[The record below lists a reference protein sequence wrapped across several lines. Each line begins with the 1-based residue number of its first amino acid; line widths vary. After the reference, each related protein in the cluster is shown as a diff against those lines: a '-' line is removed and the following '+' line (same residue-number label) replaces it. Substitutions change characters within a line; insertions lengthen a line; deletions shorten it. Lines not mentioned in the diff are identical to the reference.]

1 MNQEITSALLWRSKM
16 WSIWPKKYWEGNK
29 NLKKGGGN
37 KINFVQEYTALTC
50 WYLLHV
56 GWYLFES
63 VCISDIWTSALKH
76 YQFSW
81 SISFKR
87 YGPAKLIL
95 SSSFSRHLLAQGG
108 LDSKP
113 NCYQFWGSISFKIYC
128 LLAPEPCL
136 RTISLYILKD
146 MDQQTDIV
154 WELRFIYLIYTLT
167 KNISANI
174 EKILNSIKRLDPKS
188 CGPRKTDVNRTNG
201 WSLWYL
207 VHIYCNT
214 WIVPTI
220 PVLTE
225 PFVVHS
231 EIVKLYI
238 VSVNLQMTFDFRS
251 QCLIWSLWPC
261 RVWKKYSEDWK
272 LQSGISRILQTSK
285 PSFKP

>member
-1 MNQEITSALLWRSKM
+1 MSDTHGWISKDWCNWYHPGAAKDRQNSKYINHWLTSFLASPYLFEVV
-16 WSIWPKKYWEGNK
+16 IY
-29 NLKKGGGN
+29 
-37 KINFVQEYTALTC
+37 FQTC

-113 NCYQFWGSISFKIYC
+113 NCYQFWGSITFKISC

-136 RTISLYILKD
+136 RTSSLYILKD

-238 VSVNLQMTFDFRS
+238 VSVND
-251 QCLIWSLWPC
+251 IWTKI
-261 RVWKKYSEDWK
+261 VVIFKK
-272 LQSGISRILQTSK
+272 
-285 PSFKP
+285 P

>member
-1 MNQEITSALLWRSKM
+1 MSDTHGWISKDWCNWYHPGAAKDRQNSKYINHWLTSFLASPYLFEVV
-16 WSIWPKKYWEGNK
+16 IY
-29 NLKKGGGN
+29 
-37 KINFVQEYTALTC
+37 FQTC

-136 RTISLYILKD
+136 RTISL
-146 MDQQTDIV
+146 
-154 WELRFIYLIYTLT
+154 FIPLPYPNPPRGFCPYLARLHPFSVLSVRYWICICDNLEHI
-167 KNISANI
+167 IS
-174 EKILNSIKRLDPKS
+174 
-188 CGPRKTDVNRTNG
+188 
-201 WSLWYL
+201 
-207 VHIYCNT
+207 
-214 WIVPTI
+214 
-220 PVLTE
+220 
-225 PFVVHS
+225 
-231 EIVKLYI
+231 
-238 VSVNLQMTFDFRS
+238 
-251 QCLIWSLWPC
+251 
-261 RVWKKYSEDWK
+261 
-272 LQSGISRILQTSK
+272 SK
-285 PSFKP
+285 C